1 MQKSFILFIS
11 LAYLISC
18 NSVDEQVGT
27 LDYAEIKNKINNNLT
42 KDGGE
47 LLEDMAAIIES
58 GLIKFE
64 IYDLE
69 GRLIKIISKPEDLN
83 ATFRTCF
90 NPSGMNIRSVKN
102 ERALESPIIQNILQ

>member
-1 MQKSFILFIS
+1 M
-11 LAYLISC
+11 
-18 NSVDEQVGT
+18 
-27 LDYAEIKNKINNNLT
+27 DYANIRSKINNNLN

-69 GRLIKIISKPEDLN
+69 GRLIKIISKPEDLS
-83 ATFRTCF
+83 ASFKSCF

-102 ERALESPIIQNILQ
+102 ERALESPVIQNILQ

>member
-1 MQKSFILFIS
+1 MQKSFILFIF

-18 NSVDEQVGT
+18 NPVDEQVGQM
-27 LDYAEIKNKINNNLT
+27 DYANIKSKINNNLN

-58 GLIKFE
+58 GLIQFE

-69 GRLIKIISKPEDLN
+69 GRLIKIISKPEDLS
-83 ATFRTCF
+83 ASFKSCF
-90 NPSGMNIRSVKN
+90 NPSGMNIKSIKN

>member
-1 MQKSFILFIS
+1 MQKSFILFFS

-18 NSVDEQVGT
+18 NSVDEQVGN
-27 LDYAEIKNKINNNLT
+27 LDYTDIKSKINNNLN

-47 LLEDMAAIIES
+47 LLEDMSAIIES

-69 GRLIKIISKPEDLN
+69 GRLIKIISKPEDLS
-83 ATFRTCF
+83 ASFKSCF
-90 NPSGMNIRSVKN
+90 NPSGMNIKSVKN
-102 ERALESPIIQNILQ
+102 ERALESPLVRDILQ

>member
-1 MQKSFILFIS
+1 M
-11 LAYLISC
+11 
-18 NSVDEQVGT
+18 N
-27 LDYAEIKNKINNNLT
+27 

-58 GLIKFE
+58 GLIQFE

-69 GRLIKIISKPEDLN
+69 GRLIKIISKPEDLS
-83 ATFRTCF
+83 ASFKSCF
-90 NPSGMNIRSVKN
+90 NPSGMNIKSIKN

>member
-1 MQKSFILFIS
+1 MV
-11 LAYLISC
+11 SC
-18 NSVDEQVGT
+18 NSIDEQVNIV
-27 LDYAEIKNKINNNLT
+27 DYADVKAKINNNLN
-42 KDGGE
+42 KDGTE

-69 GRLIKIISKPEDLN
+69 GHLIKIISKPEDLN

-102 ERALESPIIQNILQ
+102 ERALEGPFIQNTLQ